1 MVGIMNTLNK
11 YFTNLFK
18 DICKLIKTYPKTFI
32 GIIISILVVYLM
44 STNIDIVMK
53 VFHVCPNAN
62 FSNEL
67 FPLILCLFITIIF
80 NIILILFSICIYMLF
95 EDIKNTQYKTLINTL
110 KYIVSIYI
118 LIFSIYAGWKYLII
132 PLWVGQNFTI
142 FY

>member
-18 DICKLIKTYPKTFI
+18 DICKLIKIYPKLFI
-32 GIIISILVVYLM
+32 GIIVSILVVYLM
-44 STNIDIVMK
+44 FANIDIVMK
-53 VFHVCPNAN
+53 VFHLCPNGD

-80 NIILILFSICIYMLF
+80 NILLVFFSICIYWLF
-95 EDIKNTQYKTLINTL
+95 EDITHYKTLINTL
-110 KYIVSIYI
+110 KYIVSISI
-118 LIFSIYAGWKYLII
+118 LILSIYFSWKFFII
-132 PLWVGQNFTI
+132 PLWVSSNFTI